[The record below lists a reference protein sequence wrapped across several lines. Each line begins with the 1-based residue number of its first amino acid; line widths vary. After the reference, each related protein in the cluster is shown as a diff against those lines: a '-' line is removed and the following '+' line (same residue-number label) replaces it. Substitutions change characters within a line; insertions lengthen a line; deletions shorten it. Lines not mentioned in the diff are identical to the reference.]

1 MGEITRERK
10 LKRLKN
16 ENKKNEMLNSTTD
29 KDIFLN

>member
-10 LKRLKN
+10 LKRLN